1 MYCIK
6 CNKHIVDC
14 SCPDIEERLKEL
26 QKNDVMSIAATSNLI
41 DRKMKDLIK

>member
-14 SCPDIEERLKEL
+14 TCLDIEERLKKL
-26 QKNDVMSIAATSNLI
+26 QKNSVISIAATSNLF
-41 DRKMKDLIK
+41 DRKMKDLLK